1 MTRRAAIGTRTTLAP
16 QEDHGDDR
24 ANLLAA
30 PEAEATMA

>member
-1 MTRRAAIGTRTTLAP
+1 MTRRAAIGTRRTLAA

-30 PEAEATMA
+30 AQAEATVA

>member
-24 ANLLAA
+24 ANVLAA
-30 PEAEATMA
+30 AQAEATLV

>member
-1 MTRRAAIGTRTTLAP
+1 MTRRAAIGTRATLSA

-30 PEAEATMA
+30 PEGEATMA